1 MKNLLMWVTCMTLFG
16 QSMLAQKYFTKVG
29 NVSFVSASTMEKIE
43 ANTKSANCVLDISTG
58 AVEMAILI
66 KSFNFEKAL
75 MQEHF
80 NENYLESD
88 KFPKATFKGT
98 ITNIADLNVSKD
110 GKFEGK
116 AKGIITIHGESK
128 PIDTKVNFTVNGGNL
143 AATTTFKV
151 TLADYKIEIP
161 ALVKDNIG
169 KTADI
174 TIDAKLEAFK
184 KPQ

>member
-1 MKNLLMWVTCMTLFG
+1 MKNLLRWMTCMVLFS
-16 QSMLAQKYFTKVG
+16 QTMTAQKYFTKVG
-29 NVSFVSASTMEKIE
+29 SVSFISASTMEKIE
-43 ANTKSANCVLDISTG
+43 ANTKSANCVLDLPTG

-88 KFPKATFKGT
+88 KFPKAIFKGM
-98 ITNIADLNVSKD
+98 ISNIADLNVSKD
-110 GKFEGK
+110 GKYEGK
-116 AKGIITIHGESK
+116 VKGVITIHGESK
-128 PIDTKVNFTVNGGNL
+128 PIETKVNFTVSGGNL
-143 AATTTFKV
+143 AATATFKV
-151 TLADYKIEIP
+151 TLADFKIEIP

-169 KTADI
+169 KTAEI
-174 TIDAKLEAFK
+174 SIDAKLDAFK